1 MQHNEMTAILP
12 TLLHPSTSSLLTIY
26 FPENFF
32 IFHATKICSRS
43 IHILIFLHFS
53 HVLTLITL
61 LTACGVQYF
70 KFENILHIGSESF
83 RKLIKVFNWEQLIL
97 WDAHS
102 TGYNHF
108 QKMLKFTGRNK
119 PAENTEIRRLTKFAI
134 VVILELW

>member
-1 MQHNEMTAILP
+1 MISPSIFISLPVQAAANEIFTTSQVEILP
-12 TLLHPSTSSLLTIY
+12 CQPALPFS
-26 FPENFF
+26 F
-32 IFHATKICSRS
+32 
-43 IHILIFLHFS
+43 IFLHFS

-61 LTACGVQYF
+61 LTACGVRYF

-97 WDAHS
+97 WYAHS

-119 PAENTEIRRLTKFAI
+119 LAENTEIRRLTKFAI